1 MCVAMN
7 RYERY
12 LLRYSLWSLARSG
25 REKFD
30 DRLSEGLFGKR
41 IAERFQRLRLI
52 KPWGTMRCGEP
63 AYNLTP
69 LGYLVAR
76 FI

>member
-1 MCVAMN
+1 MS

-12 LLRYSLWSLARSG
+12 LLRYSLWSLTRSG

-30 DRLSEGLFGKR
+30 DRLSEGLFGKS
-41 IAERFQRLRLI
+41 IAEKFKRLHII

-63 AYNLTP
+63 AYNLT
-69 LGYLVAR
+69 LFGYFVAR
-76 FI
+76 FA